1 MPLRINALEN
11 MTQTLLARINA
22 LEQTNV
28 AHKAIKC
35 RSSTTRTI
43 VVKSRTMGLRAN
55 TLQNALIAQKKK
67 ILAER
72 KSQIQRAK
80 HNVKS
85 TNKRTLFQ
93 QELIARV
100 RQPML
105 KEAWHIL
112 KMRKVEDPHAA
123 ALRKL
128 RHAILK
134 KKAKLK
140 RVPSPDCQTV
150 IVLD

>member
-1 MPLRINALEN
+1 MSLRINTLEN

-28 AHKAIKC
+28 PRKAIKC
-35 RSSTTRTI
+35 RSSSTRTI

-72 KSQIQRAK
+72 KSQIQHTK
-80 HNVKS
+80 HNVIPVLKS
-85 TNKRTLFQ
+85 TTKRTLFL

-112 KMRKVEDPHAA
+112 KMRKVED
-123 ALRKL
+123 
-128 RHAILK
+128 
-134 KKAKLK
+134 
-140 RVPSPDCQTV
+140 
-150 IVLD
+150 